1 MGLQIS
7 DADLH
12 RSRRETVGG
21 VLIIWLFES
30 YGASQS
36 FRSTLAVTGTGA
48 KGPSTDSVGWLGD
61 GWLGRK
67 NECRSRHS
75 NPKAAKANN
84 NGRRTDIFQQPL
96 AVICDPSAVWLSCA

>member
-36 FRSTLAVTGTGA
+36 FRSTLAGDRHGCERA
-48 KGPSTDSVGWLGD
+48 INRFGRLAGRWL
-61 GWLGRK
+61 
-67 NECRSRHS
+67 
-75 NPKAAKANN
+75 A
-84 NGRRTDIFQQPL
+84 RTEKRMQESP
-96 AVICDPSAVWLSCA
+96 